1 MNEIDTKTT
10 NLVPR
15 AFSLREKGKA
25 LETRLEQE
33 RAYSG
38 IQVAP
43 VRLDREM
50 MGRLIL

>member
-1 MNEIDTKTT
+1 MNEMDT

-38 IQVAP
+38 ILQRHSGHAC
-43 VRLDREM
+43 
-50 MGRLIL
+50 

>member
-1 MNEIDTKTT
+1 MNEMDT

-38 IQVAP
+38 IRSRP
-43 VRLDREM
+43 LGD
-50 MGRLIL
+50 